1 MSLFYHDT
9 MKIPVEA
16 HGGAV
21 TIGNFDGVHRGHR
34 AIMKQV
40 RGLADRMGGPAV
52 VFTFDPPPAR
62 LLRPNEAPEA
72 LTSMERRAQLLQQ
85 FGIDHVIVY
94 PTTLELLQLE
104 PEEFFATVIVDSLKA
119 KAIAEGENFRFGK
132 RRRGDVALLQHLCV
146 SKGIEFSLLRLE
158 QENGDWISS
167 TRIRSEIEAGNLK
180 AANQLLVE
188 PYRISGIVSHGDQRG
203 RTIGFPTANLQAI
216 PMLCP
221 PIGVYAARVVKLKA
235 AQPGGNA
242 NDIAATGN
250 TNPVGLPVA
259 LHIGPNP
266 TFGVAALKV
275 EAHIVGF
282 HGDLYGASLEIE
294 ILDRLR
300 DVHRFA
306 SKEELV
312 SQLTNDVEKAKA
324 VVASIKLP

>member
-1 MSLFYHDT
+1 MSLLYHDT
-9 MKIPVEA
+9 IKIPVEA
-16 HGGAV
+16 QGGAV

-40 RGLADRMGGPAV
+40 RELADRIGGPAI
-52 VFTFDPPPAR
+52 VFTFDPPPAC
-62 LLRPNEAPEA
+62 LLRPSEAPEA
-72 LTSMERRAQLLQQ
+72 LTSMERRAQLLHQ

-94 PTTLELLQLE
+94 PTTLDLLQLE
-104 PEEFFATVIVDSLKA
+104 PEEFFAAIIVKSLHA

-132 RRRGDVALLQHLCV
+132 RRRGDVTLLKQLCDQ
-146 SKGIEFSLLRLE
+146 KGIEFSLLQLE

-167 TRIRSEIEAGNLK
+167 TRIRLEIEAGNMK

-188 PYRISGIVSHGDQRG
+188 PYRISGIVAQGDQRG

-221 PIGVYAARVVKLKA
+221 PVGVYAARVAKFEA
-235 AQPGGNA
+235 AQPGDNASNAAAVGNA
-242 NDIAATGN
+242 D
-250 TNPVGLPVA
+250 PVGLPVA

-266 TFGVAALKV
+266 TFGVPGLKV

-282 HGDLYGASLEIE
+282 HGDLYGASLDIE

-312 SQLTNDVEKAKA
+312 AQLTIDVEKTKA
-324 VVASIKLP
+324 AVASIKLP